1 MTNSPTYIPPIWRT
15 AALVVFTATMGLAD
29 VWLVAWLLGSTWGI
43 AIAAGIIIGMMIS
56 IAWAVRRYRPE
67 ASIGLVIVG
76 VALTTVVAVTSPGAA
91 ALGVVVA
98 LSVLGVWVLALMLV
112 RQHKSA

>member
-1 MTNSPTYIPPIWRT
+1 MTNSPTYTPPIWRT

-29 VWLVAWLLGSTWGI
+29 VWLVAWLLGNMWGI
-43 AIAAGIIIGMMIS
+43 AIAAGMIVGMMIS
-56 IAWAVRRYRPE
+56 IAWAVRHYRSQ
-67 ASIGLVIVG
+67 ASIGLLVVAA
-76 VALTTVVAVTSPGAA
+76 ALTSVVAVTSPRTA

-98 LSVLGVWVLALMLV
+98 LSVFGVWCLALMLV

>member
-1 MTNSPTYIPPIWRT
+1 M
-15 AALVVFTATMGLAD
+15 
-29 VWLVAWLLGSTWGI
+29 WGI

-56 IAWAVRRYRPE
+56 IAWAVRRYRH
-67 ASIGLVIVG
+67 ATSIGLLIVSA
-76 VALTTVVAVTSPGAA
+76 ALTSVVAATSPGTA

-98 LSVLGVWVLALMLV
+98 LSVFAVWFVALMLV